1 MVTKDKINERA
12 VKIAA
17 RIMVRAGLCRYE
29 SPTKCRKVFEPN
41 ESDCT
46 GCIKCFL
53 LGKAKA
59 ELEREERQ
67 KSEVRI
73 TQRRPMKRII

>member
-1 MVTKDKINERA
+1 MEQITKSAINERA

-29 SPTKCRKVFEPN
+29 SPTQCRKVFEPN

-46 GCIKCFL
+46 GCIKRAL
-53 LGKAKA
+53 LSKAKK
-59 ELEREERQ
+59 ELKREQEAKRQ
-67 KSEVRI
+67 
-73 TQRRPMKRII
+73 

>member
-1 MVTKDKINERA
+1 MESISKDKINERS

-46 GCIKCFL
+46 GCIKRFL

-59 ELEREERQ
+59 DLEREAR
-67 KSEVRI
+67 KNSHGN
-73 TQRRPMKRII
+73 